1 MITVVFLSSPKHFG
15 YDIIT
20 NEKDIYFVH
29 KEEDF
34 RFLFYQHPLPSV
46 NLVYKSFLG
55 YEKNKIFCFDRIKGK
70 NSPVSIKDHV
80 NISGKNG
87 LAGQTPFRS
96 HPMFPDMSY
105 IYRPSTTYQKKTV
118 FTVGPKRFCTEKPSK
133 KIISENAGI
142 VTPILNYIGGTV
154 TAFGIPEQMKEKK
167 EIVHKCLKT
176 EALN

>member
-1 MITVVFLSSPKHFG
+1 MITVVFLSNPKHFG

-20 NEKDIYFVH
+20 DEKGLYFVH
-29 KEEDF
+29 KEEGF
-34 RFLFYQHPLPSV
+34 RFLFYQKNPPSV
-46 NLVYKSFLG
+46 DSVYKSFLD
-55 YEKNKIFCFDRIKGK
+55 YDKNKIFFFDQIKGR

-87 LAGQTPFRS
+87 MEGQTPFKS

-105 IYRPSTTYQKKTV
+105 IYSPSTTYQKKTV
-118 FTVGPKRFCTEKPSK
+118 FTVGPKRFCTEKSSK

-142 VTPILNYIGGTV
+142 ITPILNYIGGTV
-154 TAFGIPEQMKEKK
+154 TAFGIPEQIKDKK

-176 EALN
+176 EELN

>member
-1 MITVVFLSSPKHFG
+1 MITVVFLSNPKNFG

-20 NEKDIYFVH
+20 DEKDPYFVH
-29 KEEDF
+29 KEEGF
-34 RFLFYQHPLPSV
+34 RFLFYQHPRLSV
-46 NLVYKSFLG
+46 DLVYKSFLD
-55 YEKNKIFCFDRIKGK
+55 YDKNKIFFFDQIKGK

-87 LAGQTPFRS
+87 LAGQTPFKS

-105 IYRPSTTYQKKTV
+105 IYRSSTTYQKKTV
-118 FTVGPKRFCTEKPSK
+118 FTVGPKRFCTEKSSK

-142 VTPILNYIGGTV
+142 ITPILNYIGGTV
-154 TAFGIPEQMKEKK
+154 TAFGIPEQMKDKK

-176 EALN
+176 EELN

>member
-1 MITVVFLSSPKHFG
+1 MITVVFLSNPKHFG

-20 NEKDIYFVH
+20 DEKDLYFVH
-29 KEEDF
+29 KEDRF
-34 RFLFYQHPLPSV
+34 RFLFYQQRHPTVDLI
-46 NLVYKSFLG
+46 YKTFLD
-55 YEKNKIFCFDRIKGK
+55 YNKNKIFFFDRIKGE
-70 NSPVSIKDHV
+70 NFPISIKDHV

-87 LAGQTPFRS
+87 LTGQTPFKS

-105 IYRPSTTYQKKTV
+105 IYSPSTAYQKKTV

-142 VTPILNYIGGTV
+142 ITPILNYIGGTV

-167 EIVHKCLKT
+167 EIVHKCLKI

>member
-1 MITVVFLSSPKHFG
+1 MITVVFLSNPKRFG
-15 YDIIT
+15 YDIST
-20 NEKDIYFVH
+20 DKKDLYFIH
-29 KEEDF
+29 KEENF
-34 RFLFYQHPLPSV
+34 RFLFYHPPLPSID
-46 NLVYKSFLG
+46 LVYKTFLG
-55 YEKNKIFCFDRIKGK
+55 YDKNKIFFFDQIKGE

-87 LAGQTPFRS
+87 LTGQTPFKKRQ
-96 HPMFPDMSY
+96 MFPDMSS
-105 IYRPSTTYQKKTV
+105 IYRTSAVYQKKTV

-133 KIISENAGI
+133 KTISENAGI
-142 VTPILNYIGGTV
+142 ITPILKYIGGTV